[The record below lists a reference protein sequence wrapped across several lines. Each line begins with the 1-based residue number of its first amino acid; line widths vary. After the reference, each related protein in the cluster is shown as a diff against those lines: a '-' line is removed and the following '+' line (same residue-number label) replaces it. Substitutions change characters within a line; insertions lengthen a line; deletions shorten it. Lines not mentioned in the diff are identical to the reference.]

1 MKEKTEKKPVK
12 KSKPVEKMDKYVPV
26 ETKKLKNNFAG
37 NRGNTPLA
45 R

>member
-1 MKEKTEKKPVK
+1 MKEKTEKKPVI

-26 ETKKLKNNFAG
+26 EIKKGQNNIAG